1 MSWEILLLN
10 VPDHIKAASDLQAD
24 SIVPLGTRNSILEV
38 LRCAFSDLDTSDSHW
53 LILVRK
59 DYSLRFSMTHSEPI
73 EALLV
78 TIHGTIEAIQELE
91 RLCIISG
98 WRAFDSASG
107 EFLQFTE
114 SQ

>member
-10 VPDHIKAASDLQAD
+10 VPDHVKAASDLQVD
-24 SIVPLGTRNSILEV
+24 SVSPLGTENSILEV
-38 LRCAFSDLDTSDSHW
+38 LRCAFADLDTSDPNW
-53 LILVRK
+53 VILVRN
-59 DYSLRFSMTHSEPI
+59 DYSLRFNMTHNEPI

-91 RLCIISG
+91 RLCTISG

-107 EFLQFTE
+107 EFLQFPAN
-114 SQ
+114 Q